1 METQD
6 QLFMHFT
13 SVLTRVAR
21 AYKTSADRVASQHG
35 LSQATA
41 WPAVMIDQM
50 GDGVRPG
57 EVAEA
62 LGLDPSSVVRVID
75 QLIAAELLIREEDAN
90 DRRAR
95 LLTLTENGRQRVREI
110 GQAMRPFRR
119 TLFQDI
125 DRKELETAMRVLEK
139 LRLAIIRRDK
149 TTSC

>member
-1 METQD
+1 MENAD

-13 SVLTRVAR
+13 HALTRVAR
-21 AYKTSADRVASQHG
+21 AYKTAADKVASCYG
-35 LSQATA
+35 LSPATA

-50 GDGVRPG
+50 GNGIRPG

-95 LLTLTENGRQRVREI
+95 LLSLTEDGKQRVRQI
-110 GQAMRPFRR
+110 GTAMRPFRQC
-119 TLFQDI
+119 LFEDI
-125 DRKELETAMRVLEK
+125 DPKDVEIALTVLEK
-139 LRLAIIRRDK
+139 LGDAIRLR
-149 TTSC
+149 

>member
-1 METQD
+1 
-6 QLFMHFT
+6 
-13 SVLTRVAR
+13 
-21 AYKTSADRVASQHG
+21 
-35 LSQATA
+35 
-41 WPAVMIDQM
+41 MIDQM

-75 QLIAAELLIREEDAN
+75 QLITAELLIREEDAN

-125 DRKELETAMRVLEK
+125 DREELETAMRVLEK

>member
-1 METQD
+1 MDNQD
-6 QLFMHFT
+6 QLFRRIT
-13 SVLTRVAR
+13 NTLSRVSR
-21 AYKTSADRVASQHG
+21 AYKTAADKVASQYG

-41 WPAVMIDQM
+41 WPAVAIHQM

-95 LLTLTENGRQRVREI
+95 ILTLTEDGRQRVKEI
-110 GQAMRPFRR
+110 GKAMTPFRR
-119 TLFQDI
+119 KLFEDI
-125 DRKELETAMRVLEK
+125 DTEDLEACLRVLEK
-139 LRLAIIRRDK
+139 LGKAIK
-149 TTSC
+149 LT